1 MSDLLRSSQDMS
13 SLPAYVLITPARN
26 EGQFIELT
34 IRSVVAQTV
43 RPLRWVIVS
52 DGSTDGTDGIVRKY
66 AADHSWIELVRMP
79 ERKERDFAGKVHAF
93 NAGYRTLAGL
103 DYEVIGNLDADISF
117 DPDYLAFLLAKFD
130 ESSKLGVAGT
140 PYEQRETQYDY
151 RFASIENV
159 AGACQLFR
167 RKCFEEIGGYAPIKG
182 GTVDTV
188 AAMSAR
194 MRGWETKTFTDKMC
208 IHHRESGTAQSGAL
222 TARFKRGAK
231 AYAIGNHPVWELFRT
246 VYQMT
251 KRPYIV
257 GGLALFSGYIWSLIR
272 RAERP
277 VSPELVAFQRR
288 EQMRRLRQLVAGRWF
303 FTRRAL

>member
-1 MSDLLRSSQDMS
+1 MS